1 VAFQREYEASIIEL
15 NPTLLLEDFYSF
27 KMWVRK
33 ELSHTVITF
42 FLNGCLFVSFDQ
54 HDQPIDTLKMFM
66 IFAFQ
71 SSVSILLNM

>member
-1 VAFQREYEASIIEL
+1 
-15 NPTLLLEDFYSF
+15 
-27 KMWVRK
+27 MWVRK

-54 HDQPIDTLKMFM
+54 PDQPIDTLKMFM